1 MLVNRKYD
9 KATILIIAAGFL
21 AYASFQPRF
30 RLRTALPREFIDE
43 SSSWP
48 AEKRVSEEKVARAY
62 WNCAVTQIQ
71 WKYGYGHRLPQD
83 LPPEFAVS
91 TEELGPTA
99 GDPATRARYWR
110 KLQQVWYLPSI
121 WEKAYGWDLTSIT
134 SSLRSGGE
142 WLQHQIQRITG
153 SPWAVG
159 GFQRNCMVKRPAE
172 IVTVARS
179 MVLE

>member
-9 KATILIIAAGFL
+9 KATILIIAAGLL
-21 AYASFQPRF
+21 AYASFQPKF

-83 LPPEFAVS
+83 VPPEFAVS

-99 GDPATRARYWR
+99 DDPATRARFWR
-110 KLQQVWYLPSI
+110 KLRQVWYLPSI
-121 WEKAYGWDLTSIT
+121 WEKDYGWVLPPIT
-134 SSLRSGGE
+134 NSLRSGGE

-153 SPWAVG
+153 SP
-159 GFQRNCMVKRPAE
+159 
-172 IVTVARS
+172 
-179 MVLE
+179 

>member
-9 KATILIIAAGFL
+9 KATILIIAAGLL
-21 AYASFQPRF
+21 AYASFQPKF

-83 LPPEFAVS
+83 STRICRFNGGVRPHRRRSSNPRSLLAQTPAGLVS
-91 TEELGPTA
+91 AEYLGN
-99 GDPATRARYWR
+99 G
-110 KLQQVWYLPSI
+110 
-121 WEKAYGWDLTSIT
+121 
-134 SSLRSGGE
+134 
-142 WLQHQIQRITG
+142 
-153 SPWAVG
+153 
-159 GFQRNCMVKRPAE
+159 
-172 IVTVARS
+172 
-179 MVLE
+179 

>member
-9 KATILIIAAGFL
+9 KATILIIAAGLL
-21 AYASFQPRF
+21 AYASFQPKF

-83 LPPEFAVS
+83 LPLEFAVS

-99 GDPATRARYWR
+99 DDQQPALATGAN
-110 KLQQVWYLPSI
+110 
-121 WEKAYGWDLTSIT
+121 
-134 SSLRSGGE
+134 SSRSGICRVFG
-142 WLQHQIQRITG
+142 
-153 SPWAVG
+153 
-159 GFQRNCMVKRPAE
+159 KRMTAG
-172 IVTVARS
+172 ISFR
-179 MVLE
+179 